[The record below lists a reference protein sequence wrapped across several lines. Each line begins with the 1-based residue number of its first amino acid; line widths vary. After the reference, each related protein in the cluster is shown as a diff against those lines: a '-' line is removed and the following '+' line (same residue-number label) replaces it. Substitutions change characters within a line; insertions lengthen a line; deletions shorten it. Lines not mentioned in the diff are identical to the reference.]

1 MIDRINL
8 ILKAKNISPRQFAE
22 EIGIQ
27 PSGMSHILSGRN
39 RPSLDFVMKVVTRYP
54 EIDIRWLTLGEGEMY
69 VAPSSMPRQADRTGA
84 STLGG
89 VDHYAAGGDGK
100 SGTSTLG
107 GVDHYAGAEPM
118 GNDGKYEEPD
128 LFSMAA
134 QPTLFD
140 VTPQSEVQQRAFVSS
155 VQQGGQAVVQQSAP
169 QVVQQ
174 AVQQG
179 GQAVV
184 QQSAPQAVQQA
195 DVVARQYPDVEIPQ
209 RGNAETETEPVL
221 SKVSEQVLDS
231 RDVVLSDR
239 NEPQAEE
246 EAPADENRLFD
257 STRPPAPEKRVLAR
271 KRVAKVI
278 IFYDDHSFTEY
289 YPE

>member
-84 STLGG
+84 SKLGG
-89 VDHYAAGGDGK
+89 VDHYAAVGDGK
-100 SGTSTLG
+100 SGTSMLG
-107 GVDHYAGAEPM
+107 GVDHYAGAEPL

-174 AVQQG
+174 A
-179 GQAVV
+179 
-184 QQSAPQAVQQA
+184 
-195 DVVARQYPDVEIPQ
+195 DVVARQYPDIEIPQ
-209 RGNAETETEPVL
+209 KGSAETETEPVL

-246 EAPADENRLFD
+246 EAQTDENRLFD